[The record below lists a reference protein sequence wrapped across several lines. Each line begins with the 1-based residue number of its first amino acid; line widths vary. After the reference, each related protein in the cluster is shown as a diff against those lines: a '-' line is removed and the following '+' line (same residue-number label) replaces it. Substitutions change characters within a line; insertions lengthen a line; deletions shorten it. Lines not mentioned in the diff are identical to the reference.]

1 MIFFDLNLKVTKFT
15 GLLLLEMI
23 CAIKTLIL
31 FNDDSNTNVI
41 QCRVSLGITDP
52 GISGVPWSQSVA
64 HIVYLLRI
72 ILFVM

>member
-31 FNDDSNTNVI
+31 FNDESNTNVI
-41 QCRVSLGITDP
+41 QYLGIF
-52 GISGVPWSQSVA
+52 GYIFGVPRSQ
-64 HIVYLLRI
+64 
-72 ILFVM
+72 F